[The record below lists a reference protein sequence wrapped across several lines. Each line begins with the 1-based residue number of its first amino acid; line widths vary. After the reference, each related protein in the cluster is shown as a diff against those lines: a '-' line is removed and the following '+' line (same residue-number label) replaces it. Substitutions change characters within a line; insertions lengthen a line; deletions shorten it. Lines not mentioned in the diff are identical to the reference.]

1 MAISKLAFTVCR
13 KPSNSSFVL
22 PNAVV
27 ETVRVLI
34 NAILFVFFEADV
46 RSFEIKSLRDV
57 NVTRISDTLCNGFP
71 QTVTEI
77 FSKSQISGMKID
89 ITPIRSG
96 ASAAWIT
103 KFAAAIPKLL
113 IL

>member
-1 MAISKLAFTVCR
+1 MPSCLFSLRLMFDCSKL
-13 KPSNSSFVL
+13 
-22 PNAVV
+22 
-27 ETVRVLI
+27 E
-34 NAILFVFFEADV
+34 
-46 RSFEIKSLRDV
+46 SLRDV
-57 NVTRISDTLCNGFP
+57 NVTRISDTLSYSFT

-89 ITPIRSG
+89 ITPIGPG